1 MTFCLPVRR
10 ALLGLAMLSTPACL
24 GGQTGQESEG
34 TEDCGYES
42 EAVALDSGTAL
53 GFSALAVLANVPEP
67 LTAEA
72 RFFQLE
78 FTRDVTLELGQ
89 ARAAR
94 AVRPGT
100 GLAGCEERVEI
111 DLDARFSSH
120 DGALDES
127 FATTLHVLAVSSW
140 SLKQSLLLADLT
152 GSYDGSEYD
161 LGNFRDPSLRVD
173 AELQSGA
180 FSGRIWLE
188 GDDPTPGDGI
198 DPTSAYVAE
207 WPVPP

>member
-1 MTFCLPVRR
+1 MTFWPALER
-10 ALLGLAMLSTPACL
+10 ALLGLAMLSMPACL
-24 GGQTGQESEG
+24 GGQTGQESDG
-34 TEDCGYES
+34 TEDCGSES
-42 EAVALDSGTAL
+42 EAVALDSDTDL

-78 FTRDVTLELGQ
+78 LTREVTLELGQ

-94 AVRPGT
+94 AVRPST
-100 GLAGCEERVEI
+100 GLTGCQERVEI

-127 FATTLHVLAVSSW
+127 FETTLHALALSSW
-140 SLKQSLLLADLT
+140 SLQQSLPLADLT

-161 LGNFRDPSLRVD
+161 LGNFRNPSLRVD
-173 AELQSGA
+173 AKFQSGA